1 MLSIWNKEWRADK
14 EKTGIIEQAQASWQD
29 TIALYRLQEENI
41 IGDAHENPDVYDKL
55 CVVLV
60 GARQRRPTGRMP
72 TYQYAEGAFKESC
85 QKFSLLHVGVVHTL
99 TFLLLQDFSVII

>member
-60 GARQRRPTGRMP
+60 GLGKEDRQ
-72 TYQYAEGAFKESC
+72 AEC
-85 QKFSLLHVGVVHTL
+85 LLINMLKV
-99 TFLLLQDFSVII
+99 LLRNRVKNFPSFMWG

>member
-29 TIALYRLQEENI
+29 TIALYR
-41 IGDAHENPDVYDKL
+41 
-55 CVVLV
+55 
-60 GARQRRPTGRMP
+60 
-72 TYQYAEGAFKESC
+72 YAEGAFKESC

>member
-41 IGDAHENPDVYDKL
+41 IGDEHENPDVYDKL

-60 GARQRRPTGRMP
+60 GLGKEDRQ
-72 TYQYAEGAFKESC
+72 AEC
-85 QKFSLLHVGVVHTL
+85 LLINMLKVLLRNHVKNFPSFMWG
-99 TFLLLQDFSVII
+99 